1 MVKYDALKQAVLTG
15 DESTAVAEVQKALAA
30 KADPGDVLNNGL
42 IAGMEVVGKKFR
54 AGEMFLPEVLLSAE
68 VMHKGI
74 DILNPLL
81 SKAGRKGIATVVIGT
96 VEGDIHD
103 IGKKIVALLLEG
115 NGYNV
120 IDLGVDVKVGK
131 FIEAVEKNK
140 PQVLGMSALLTT
152 TMPYMGVVIKTLKEK
167 KIRDKVKVIVGG
179 ASVNAEFAKSIGADG
194 YAVEA
199 GTGVEL
205 VKKLLAAKK

>member
-1 MVKYDALKQAVLTG
+1 MAKYEALKQAILTG
-15 DESTAVAEVQKALAA
+15 DENIVVSEVNKAL
-30 KADPGDVLNNGL
+30 KEKTDPQDVLTNGL
-42 IAGMEVVGKKFR
+42 IAGMEIVGKRFR
-54 AGEMFLPEVLLSAE
+54 SGEMFLPEVLLSAE

-81 SKAGRKGIATVVIGT
+81 SKMGRRGVGTVVIGT

-115 NGYNV
+115 SGYTV
-120 IDLGVDVKVGK
+120 FDLGVDVKGGTFLEAIGK
-131 FIEAVEKNK
+131 YK
-140 PQVLGMSALLTT
+140 PDVLGMSALLTT
-152 TMPYMGVVIKTLKEK
+152 TMPHMGEVINLLKEK
-167 KIRDKVKVIVGG
+167 KLRSKVKVIVGG
-179 ASVNAEFAKSIGADG
+179 ASVNEEFARSIGADG

-205 VKKLLAAKK
+205 VKKLLAKK

>member
-1 MVKYDALKQAVLTG
+1 MAKYEALKQAILTG
-15 DESTAVAEVQKALAA
+15 DENIVVSEVNKAL
-30 KADPGDVLNNGL
+30 KEKTDPQDVLTNGL
-42 IAGMEVVGKKFR
+42 IAGMEIVGKRFR
-54 AGEMFLPEVLLSAE
+54 SGEMFLPEVLLSAE

-81 SKAGRKGIATVVIGT
+81 SKAGRKGVGTVVIGT

-115 NGYNV
+115 SGYTV
-120 IDLGVDVKVGK
+120 YDLGVDVKGGTFLEAIGK
-131 FIEAVEKNK
+131 YK
-140 PQVLGMSALLTT
+140 PDVLGMSALLTT
-152 TMPYMGVVIKTLKEK
+152 TMPHMGEVINLLKEK
-167 KIRDKVKVIVGG
+167 KLRSKVKVIVGG
-179 ASVNAEFAKSIGADG
+179 ASVNEEFARSIGADG

-205 VKKLLAAKK
+205 VKKLLAKK

>member
-1 MVKYDALKQAVLTG
+1 MAKYEALKQAILTG
-15 DESTAVAEVQKALAA
+15 DENIVVSEVNKAL
-30 KADPGDVLNNGL
+30 KEKTDPQDVLTNGL
-42 IAGMEVVGKKFR
+42 IAGMEIVGKRFR
-54 AGEMFLPEVLLSAE
+54 SGEMFLPEVLLSAE

-81 SKAGRKGIATVVIGT
+81 SKAGRRGVGTVVVGT

-115 NGYNV
+115 SGYTV
-120 IDLGVDVKVGK
+120 FDLGVDVKGGTFLEAIGK
-131 FIEAVEKNK
+131 YK
-140 PQVLGMSALLTT
+140 PDVLGMSALLTT
-152 TMPYMGVVIKTLKEK
+152 TMPHMGEVINLLKEK
-167 KIRDKVKVIVGG
+167 KLRNKVKVIVGG
-179 ASVNAEFAKSIGADG
+179 ASVNEEFARSIGADG

-205 VKKLLAAKK
+205 VKKLLAKK